1 MLTPCTTQNDENSH
15 AYCSNSAPETAGGY
29 NPNRMARAAQ
39 QLRSCDKPAPS
50 GPSVQR
56 LAECSAQPGHPTSI
70 TSAGAERLAFV
81 HERLARQGYLPSR
94 AIRRGMRRLAKL
106 GGKIRERSSFPD
118 SVRLPP
124 RESQALEA
132 ACPASVSSSPR
143 DPRRSQESSCVG
155 PKMYTCSS
163 AKPQRRQWSK
173 RRQMSQCR
181 DLASLVG
188 ARSIKRGFGSII
200 GEKCRFSQGNSVRH
214 HADHGIVAAFQGDG
228 CGWP

>member
-15 AYCSNSAPETAGGY
+15 ANCSNPAPETAGGY

-39 QLRSCDKPAPS
+39 QLRSCDKLAPS

-56 LAECSAQPGHPTSI
+56 LAECSAQPSHPTSI

-106 GGKIRERSSFPD
+106 GGKIREGSSFPD

-132 ACPASVSSSPR
+132 ACPCFGFELTARSASLPGIEL
-143 DPRRSQESSCVG
+143 RRSEDLHVLLS
-155 PKMYTCSS
+155 KAA
-163 AKPQRRQWSK
+163 AKAVVEA
-173 RRQMSQCR
+173 
-181 DLASLVG
+181 ASLVSMS
-188 ARSIKRGFGSII
+188 RSRQSGRCSFHQRGFGSII
-200 GEKCRFSQGNSVRH
+200 GEKC
-214 HADHGIVAAFQGDG
+214 
-228 CGWP
+228 